1 MSRRDYASLSA
12 PTRRP
17 AAVSVAFL
25 SPSLGGGG
33 AERWV
38 VTLLK
43 HFSQRIRAVGLITP
57 DVHGELVEEA
67 RRYARIVA
75 PQDAAAVLKQAAV
88 VIAWGWENLAET
100 LKDFKGKV
108 IIVSHG
114 GPELDWTRRM
124 NAGMAA
130 VPHAIRA
137 AVSATAAEA
146 FPPRAPQTAVWDRLN
161 VQIIPNGVETDRCT
175 PRNHRSLVRKEF
187 KIPAGAKVALYCGR
201 FSSEKRPGL
210 LAEAVQHLPQDW
222 VAVFAGKPSG
232 ISAEFLEGPRC
243 IVLPFQESPGDLLA
257 AADVFVL
264 PSETEGHP
272 LALTEAWIA
281 GVPTVYCRWGFA
293 EEIEAKH
300 LGPLGVVVPIR
311 VSGEK
316 LAHAITL
323 AYSMTPEHREHIRFI
338 AWNNYTAGRMAAQW
352 ENLILHG
359 KNH

>member
-1 MSRRDYASLSA
+1 MSRRDYAALQKT
-12 PTRRP
+12 TRLP

-25 SPSLGGGG
+25 TPSLGGGG

-43 HFSQRIRAVGLITP
+43 HFSQRIRAVGLITA
-57 DVHGELVEEA
+57 DVQGEIAEEA
-67 RRYARIVA
+67 SRYARIVA
-75 PQDAAAVLKQAAV
+75 QQDAAAVLKQASV
-88 VIAWGWENLAET
+88 VIAWGWENLVET

-114 GPELDWTRRM
+114 GPELEWTRRM
-124 NAGMAA
+124 NLGMSQ
-130 VPHAIRA
+130 VQGAIQA
-137 AVSATAAEA
+137 AVSSTAAEA
-146 FPPRAPQTAVWDRLN
+146 FPIRHPETAVWDRLN
-161 VQIIPNGVETDRCT
+161 VKIIRNGVETDRCT
-175 PRNHRSLVRKEF
+175 PRHNRQLVRQEF
-187 KIPAGAKVALYCGR
+187 KIPAGSKVALYCGR

-210 LAEAVQHLPQDW
+210 LAEAVQHLPKDW
-222 VAVFAGKPSG
+222 VAVFAGKPCG

-281 GVPTVYCRWGFA
+281 GTPTVYCRWGFA

-323 AYSMTPEHREHIRFI
+323 AYSMTPDHREHIRSI

-359 KNH
+359 KH